1 MLGNRLRE
9 LRKKHNK
16 TQAELGKLLGT
27 DQSGYSKIEN
37 SIHSLPVSLLGI
49 LANYYRMSSDELLE
63 FTPNNPQ
70 TDAEKALS
78 KLDDYG
84 IIYKIFNDGR
94 IGILQPKNVICFI
107 PMEQLPEIIQLLEK
121 QCDDSLKEIK
131 AKIFKAALTDY
142 LQNTIDLPDCIDSEA
157 LKGKKE

>member
-1 MLGNRLRE
+1 MVTMRRLHMLGNRLRE

-49 LANYYRMSSDELLE
+49 LANYYRMSIDELLE

-94 IGILQPKNVICFI
+94 IGILQPKNPADTGFDVCGSVYPASVIRRSGCCRKGTR
-107 PMEQLPEIIQLLEK
+107 P
-121 QCDDSLKEIK
+121 
-131 AKIFKAALTDY
+131 
-142 LQNTIDLPDCIDSEA
+142 DLPCFST
-157 LKGKKE
+157 G